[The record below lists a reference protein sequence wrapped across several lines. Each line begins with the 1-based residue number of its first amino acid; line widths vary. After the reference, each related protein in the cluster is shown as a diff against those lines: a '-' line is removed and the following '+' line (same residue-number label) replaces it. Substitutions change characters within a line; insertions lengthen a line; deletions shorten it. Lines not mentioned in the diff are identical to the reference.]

1 MSNIRHEQFTSAR
14 GAKTEHLVRR
24 FRATG
29 SLYSAWCFES
39 GEDMDYEPSLP
50 IELSDNEG
58 IA

>member
-1 MSNIRHEQFTSAR
+1 MSNIRHDQSTSAR
-14 GAKTEHLVRR
+14 GAKTEHFVRR

-29 SLYSAWCFES
+29 SLYSAWCFDSDDAE
-39 GEDMDYEPSLP
+39 YEPSLP

>member
-1 MSNIRHEQFTSAR
+1 MPNIRNDQSISVR
-14 GAKTEHLVRR
+14 SAKTEHFVRR

-29 SLYSAWCFES
+29 SLYSVWNFDS